1 MAKARKPVPGQVGEL
16 ASCHRVLD
24 SLGLR
29 KALKPYRPRI
39 VGSMPLGLRTAD
51 SDIDVLVEVADLDA
65 FARQMQEA
73 HGAQED
79 FVMYRRAGSDDDGGA
94 ETLVVRIETAAWPVE
109 ITAQARPTVEQVP
122 YRQYTVL
129 NRLLRIGGAAL
140 REEILARKEEG
151 ETTAQAFAGALE
163 LEGDPSA
170 ALLAL
175 EHEPDSTLCDLVG
188 TRLAA

>member
-109 ITAQARPTVEQVP
+109 ITGSGPP
-122 YRQYTVL
+122 
-129 NRLLRIGGAAL
+129 NGGTGAL
-140 REEILARKEEG
+140 SPVHRTEPPVAHRRRGLARR
-151 ETTAQAFAGALE
+151 
-163 LEGDPSA
+163 
-170 ALLAL
+170 
-175 EHEPDSTLCDLVG
+175 DSCPQG
-188 TRLAA
+188 RG